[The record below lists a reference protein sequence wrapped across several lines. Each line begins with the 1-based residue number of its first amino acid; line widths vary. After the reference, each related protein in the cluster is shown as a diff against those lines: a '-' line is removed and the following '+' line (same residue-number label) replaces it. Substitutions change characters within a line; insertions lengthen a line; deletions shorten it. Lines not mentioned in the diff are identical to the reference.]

1 MRGRV
6 NFLICVLFI
15 NAYLYSEP
23 VRVQVEGNLVVGLD
37 NPAGGSVPL
46 SYVGSA
52 VVRLGDDLR
61 FLRAVELSLTV
72 PQMYLAYRGSLA
84 VIVYTDLDKAPA
96 SGIADVEGQRL
107 AFDPHLNKI
116 QTIYQ
121 IPLREGHGLRTTPY
135 VTLLGYVPP
144 SSFPILFRIM
154 PVIKGLSE
162 SIEGMKFSLAAK
174 PVLSNEGA
182 LSLSFRY
189 PDQLQ
194 GKPFTVLI
202 DDEPVGNI
210 GEQRLLKE
218 GEHHL
223 IVLSEDFRNENRRF
237 LIERGKTLSLTV
249 ELQDPTPLVY
259 FEAPEKTAIYFD
271 NVLVNAANPL
281 LAEPGQ
287 HEVKFLLSDY
297 SIIRPIVL
305 QKGKTYKIAMNVD
318 VHVSE
323 SE

>member
-1 MRGRV
+1 M
-6 NFLICVLFI
+6 
-15 NAYLYSEP
+15 
-23 VRVQVEGNLVVGLD
+23 EGSLLVGLD
-37 NPAGGSVPL
+37 NPAGVSVPL
-46 SYVGSA
+46 SYTGSA
-52 VVRLGDDLR
+52 VVRLGDDVR
-61 FLRAVELSLTV
+61 FFRGVELSLTV

-84 VIVYTDLDKAPA
+84 VVVYTDLDKVPT

-107 AFDPHLNKI
+107 TFDSNLNKI
-116 QTIYQ
+116 QTVYQ

-135 VTLLGYVPP
+135 VTLLGYVSP

-162 SIEGMKFSLAAK
+162 SIENMKFSLTAK

-189 PDQLQ
+189 PEQLQ

-202 DDEPVGNI
+202 DDEPVGNT
-210 GEQRLLKE
+210 GEQRLLRE

-223 IVLSEDFRNENRRF
+223 IVLSDDFRNENRRF
-237 LIERGKTLSLTV
+237 LIERGKTLNLII
-249 ELQDPTPLVY
+249 ELQDPTPLIY
-259 FEAPEKTAIYFD
+259 FEAPEKTVIYFD
-271 NVLVNAANPL
+271 NMLVNAATPL

-287 HEVKFLLSDY
+287 HEIKFLLSDY
-297 SIIRPIVL
+297 SIIRPILL
-305 QKGKTYKIAMNVD
+305 QKGKTYKIAMRVD